1 MLIAIFAGILAQLS
15 FVPAPPEPA
24 PSHPAAGEKVCRR
37 VTLPNWNKPRLIC
50 LTRAQ
55 WREVAQ
61 GVTPEQQEAM
71 LGRR

>member
-1 MLIAIFAGILAQLS
+1 MLTAMFAGVLAQLS

-24 PSHPAAGEKVCRR
+24 HPQPAAGDRVCRR
-37 VTLPNWNKPRLIC
+37 LTLPNWNKPRLVC

-55 WREVAQ
+55 WRELAQ
-61 GVTPEQQEAM
+61 GTTLGQQEAM